1 LILFKTLKQK
11 AMKEKTQK
19 HVPARREFLT
29 AVAAGA
35 AALGL
40 ASLPKAV
47 QSAPLLNE
55 NMVTDEN
62 NPDEWFKQIK
72 GKHRIVFDATQP
84 HEIFP
89 FAWPKVF
96 LMTNEATG
104 TMPKDISVVV
114 VLRHSAIGYAM
125 EDKLWEKYKL
135 GELFHANDP
144 KTSKASTRNPFWQ
157 PKPDDF
163 VIPGIGAV
171 TLGINDLQKDGV
183 MFCYCQ
189 AAFAVYSAV
198 AADMM
203 KMNVEDVRKEWLAG
217 MLPGIQP
224 VPSGV
229 WALGRAQEHGCGY
242 IFAG

>member
-1 LILFKTLKQK
+1 
-11 AMKEKTQK
+11 MKDKTQEP
-19 HVPARREFLT
+19 VSARREFLG

-40 ASLPKAV
+40 ASLPIGAQAKE
-47 QSAPLLNE
+47 LLTGNT
-55 NMVTDEN
+55 VADEN
-62 NPDEWFKQIK
+62 NPEEWFKQIK
-72 GKHRIVFDATQP
+72 GKHRMVFDATQP
-84 HEIFP
+84 HELFP

-96 LMTNEATG
+96 LMTNEVTG
-104 TMPKDISVVV
+104 TAPKDCSVVV
-114 VLRHSAIGYAM
+114 VLRHTALGYAM

-135 GELFHANDP
+135 GEIFKANDP
-144 KTSKASTRNPFWQ
+144 KTGKPATRNPFWQ
-157 PKPDDF
+157 PKADDF

-171 TLGINDLQKDGV
+171 PLGINDLQKEGV

-189 AAFAVYSAV
+189 AAFTVYSTV
-198 AADMM
+198 AAKMM
-203 KMNVEDVRKEWLAG
+203 NMDVEALRKEWQAG
-217 MLPGIQP
+217 ILPGIQP

>member
-1 LILFKTLKQK
+1 
-11 AMKEKTQK
+11 MKDKTQEP
-19 HVPARREFLT
+19 VSARREFLG

-40 ASLPKAV
+40 ASLPMGTQAKE
-47 QSAPLLNE
+47 LLTGNSI
-55 NMVTDEN
+55 TDES

-72 GKHRIVFDATQP
+72 GKRRIVFDATQP

-104 TMPKDISVVV
+104 TAPKDCSVVV

-125 EDKLWEKYKL
+125 QDKLWEKYNL
-135 GELFHANDP
+135 GEVFKANDP
-144 KTSKASTRNPFWQ
+144 KTGKAATRNPFWQ
-157 PKPDDF
+157 PKADDF

-171 TLGINDLQKDGV
+171 PLGINDLQKEGV

-189 AAFAVYSAV
+189 AAFSVYSAV
-198 AADMM
+198 VAGAAKAD
-203 KMNVEDVRKEWLAG
+203 VETVRKEWLAG
-217 MLPGIQP
+217 MLPNIQP

>member
-1 LILFKTLKQK
+1 MKKNELEQKT
-11 AMKEKTQK
+11 
-19 HVPARREFLT
+19 ARREFLG

-40 ASLPKAV
+40 AALPI
-47 QSAPLLNE
+47 SANASPFESTE
-55 NMVTDEN
+55 NAGIDET

-72 GKHRIVFDATQP
+72 GKHRMVFDATQP
-84 HEIFP
+84 HEIYP

-104 TMPKDISVVV
+104 TGAKDCSVVV
-114 VLRHSAIGYAM
+114 VLRHTAIGYAM

-135 GELFHANDP
+135 GELFKANDP
-144 KTSKASTRNPFWQ
+144 KTGKAATRNPFWQ
-157 PKPDDF
+157 PKADDF
-163 VIPGIGAV
+163 VIPGIGPV
-171 TLGINDLQKDGV
+171 PLGINDLQKDGV

-189 AAFAVYSAV
+189 AAFTVYSA
-198 AADMM
+198 AAANMM
-203 KMNVEDVRKEWLAG
+203 KTDVEAIRKEWLAG
-217 MLPGIQP
+217 MLPNIQP

>member
-1 LILFKTLKQK
+1 
-11 AMKEKTQK
+11 MKEKNQEQ
-19 HVPARREFLT
+19 VPARRKFLT
-29 AVAAGA
+29 SIATGA

-40 ASLPKAV
+40 ASLPKAMH
-47 QSAPLLNE
+47 ATPLLNE
-55 NMVTDEN
+55 GMVTDKDS
-62 NPDEWFKQIK
+62 PDEWFNQIK

-96 LMTNEATG
+96 LLTNEATG
-104 TMPKDISVVV
+104 TGPKDCSVVV

-125 EDKLWEKYKL
+125 EDKLWAKYNL
-135 GELFHANDP
+135 GEVFKANDP
-144 KTSKASTRNPFWQ
+144 KTGKPATRNPFWQ

-163 VIPGIGAV
+163 VIPGIGAIP
-171 TLGINDLQKDGV
+171 LGINDLQKEGV

-189 AAFAVYSAV
+189 AAFGVYSAV
-198 AADMM
+198 VAGAAKAD
-203 KMNVEDVRKEWLAG
+203 VEAVRKEWLAG

-229 WALGRAQEHGCGY
+229 WALGRAQEKGCGY

>member
-1 LILFKTLKQK
+1 
-11 AMKEKTQK
+11 MKDKTQEP
-19 HVPARREFLT
+19 VSARREFLG

-40 ASLPKAV
+40 ASLPMGTQAKE
-47 QSAPLLNE
+47 LLTGNSITNE
-55 NMVTDEN
+55 S

-72 GKHRIVFDATQP
+72 GKHRMVFDATQP
-84 HEIFP
+84 HEVYP

-104 TMPKDISVVV
+104 TTPKDCSVVV
-114 VLRHSAIGYAM
+114 VLRHTAIGYAM
-125 EDKLWEKYKL
+125 EHKLWEKYKL

-144 KTSKASTRNPFWQ
+144 KTGKAATRNPFWQ

-163 VIPGIGAV
+163 VIPGFGPV
-171 TLGINDLQKDGV
+171 PLGINDLQKEGV

-189 AAFAVYSAV
+189 AAFSVYSA
-198 AADMM
+198 ATASMM
-203 KMNVEDVRKEWLAG
+203 NMDVEAVRKEWQAG
-217 MLPGIQP
+217 MLPNIQP